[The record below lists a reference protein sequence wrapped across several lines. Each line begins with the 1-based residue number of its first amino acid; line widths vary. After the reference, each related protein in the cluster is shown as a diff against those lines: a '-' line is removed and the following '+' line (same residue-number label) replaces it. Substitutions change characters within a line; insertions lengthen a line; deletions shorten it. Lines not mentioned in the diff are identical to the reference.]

1 MKIQESVD
9 QSPGDEEAF
18 WSRWGLILSR
28 FQLFPESIEY
38 GQLGTLTWE
47 PSYSSLGQPRRPSG
61 EQAETLVKRGDF
73 LVRVHVGVKAQGLVG
88 HNAAILCHP
97 GQVCWRAS
105 SMRAGTSPCPVGSTM
120 SGTW

>member
-1 MKIQESVD
+1 MKIQDSVD

-28 FQLFPESIEY
+28 FQLFTESIEY

-47 PSYSSLGQPRRPSG
+47 PSYTSLGQPCHPSG

-73 LVRVHVGVKAQGLVG
+73 LVRMHVDMKVQ
-88 HNAAILCHP
+88 
-97 GQVCWRAS
+97 
-105 SMRAGTSPCPVGSTM
+105 
-120 SGTW
+120 